1 MNVILYKNTNRD
13 EFRNSQSKIKEFMKI
28 ILTKTF
34 TKCIPITLQKS
45 STMSSTT
52 VVDLV
57 LITLSVPPEI

>member
-1 MNVILYKNTNRD
+1 
-13 EFRNSQSKIKEFMKI
+13 MKI